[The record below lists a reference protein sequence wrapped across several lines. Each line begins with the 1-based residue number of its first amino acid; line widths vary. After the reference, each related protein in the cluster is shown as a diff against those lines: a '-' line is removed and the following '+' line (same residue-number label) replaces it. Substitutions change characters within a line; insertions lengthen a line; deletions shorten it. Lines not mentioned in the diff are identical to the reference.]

1 MNSIESENSRA
12 VYEMREA
19 QCEAQVTCVIC
30 HTQWTV
36 QPKEMVS
43 YKNGFAK
50 GHEVCLPCA
59 ERVAPKMIAITRRF
73 LMSQE
78 ETRWHPD
85 APFTKL
91 HAAKL
96 YQASLDDEMER
107 LEQLRREGQG
117 GTQS

>member
-1 MNSIESENSRA
+1 MNSIEPENPRA
-12 VYEMREA
+12 VDEMREA

-59 ERVAPKMIAITRRF
+59 ERVAPKMIAGMRRF

-78 ETRWHPD
+78 ATRWQPD
-85 APFTKL
+85 APFTEL

-96 YQASLDDEMER
+96 YQASLDDENE
-107 LEQLRREGQG
+107 
-117 GTQS
+117 